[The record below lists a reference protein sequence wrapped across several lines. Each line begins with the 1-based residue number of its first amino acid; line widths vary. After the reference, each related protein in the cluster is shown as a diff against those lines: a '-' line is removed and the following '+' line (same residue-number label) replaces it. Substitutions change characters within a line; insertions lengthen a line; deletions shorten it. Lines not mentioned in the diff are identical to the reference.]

1 LKLQI
6 SEPTVPVRTR
16 LTVTRDL
23 YNHYGGMLL
32 GYLTDIVKDHQLAE
46 NYLVDIFRELPEY
59 VEDYLSSDR
68 SIWVQ
73 LQALTKSKLSSFFN
87 SQQDCRFVADDIHQK
102 WSRVGSQLA
111 GLSPLQ
117 RTVFCGMYYHQKSLS
132 IIAHETGQSEDVVK
146 RILRE
151 VFTMIRNGR

>member
-6 SEPTVPVRTR
+6 SEPTVPVKTR

-32 GYLTDIVKDHQLAE
+32 GYLTDIVKDQQLAE
-46 NYLVDIFRELPEY
+46 KYLVDIFRELPEY
-59 VEDYLSSDR
+59 VEDYLASDR

-73 LQALTKSKLSSFFN
+73 LQALTKLKLSSFFG
-87 SQQDCRFVADDIHQK
+87 SQQDCEFVTDDIHQK
-102 WSRVGSQLA
+102 WSRTGSQLA
-111 GLSPLQ
+111 NMSALQ
-117 RTVFCGMYYHQKSLS
+117 RTVFCGMYYHHKSLNV
-132 IIAHETGQSEDVVK
+132 IADEVGESEDVVK

-151 VFTMIRNGR
+151 VFIKIRHGR